1 MELIVP
7 HSTIRRVP
15 GSRQLC
21 YVEHAGECDLPG
33 SAWLLDFLLGEVCAL
48 VLSADGRTPAGV
60 DACCAA
66 GSRRWPRGVR
76 TEERPGVGFVV
87 DLESLAAMLEPDV
100 PDEFGY
106 TRDEAL
112 ELLERAVRTCERN
125 GYIRRV

>member
-7 HSTIRRVP
+7 HTTIRRVP

-48 VLSADGRTPAGV
+48 VLENCGHSAGRNHASRMGRSGV
-60 DACCAA
+60 
-66 GSRRWPRGVR
+66 S

-87 DLESLAAMLEPDV
+87 GMDSLSAMLEPDV
-100 PDEFGY
+100 ADEFGY
-106 TRDEAL
+106 SDAEAL
-112 ELLERAVRTCERN
+112 QLLERAIRTCERA
-125 GYIRRV
+125 GYIRTARTA